1 MGNNGVNGSSFIRL
15 KGTNLKLDLSKDAVT
30 KLRTDSN
37 NESIFQKLDKNKD
50 GNIADDIQDA
60 AGNLILSKREA
71 KKAGIDWNSL
81 NELARLQ
88 QGEKTNKTVAS
99 SSKIEP
105 EGKFKD
111 KEGNEYTVKHN
122 TDGGYTRIYK
132 DKTRNY
138 DNNGNWISGRT
149 SKGIDY
155 TRTYKDDGSSVEK
168 YSDGNIFSYDANDEC
183 ISRKN
188 SDGTEY
194 RFEYNHDGSF
204 RSVSVNPAD
213 GSYRDF
219 DKDSRE
225 IGGRISKGITY
236 TRTYKDDGSSIEK
249 YSDGDIVNYDK
260 DGRKI
265 GGKISKGPTYTI
277 IYKNDIQIFEF
288 ENGFIGGLDKNNHA
302 GVAKK
307 TKNGDIKASP
317 LNGESF
323 VATMNR
329 LGITD
334 PADQELFRKA
344 NSAAAKRG
352 YFRVGMME
360 ITIPKII
367 ADKINIVNAFV
378 DDDVQIQ
385 KYKKAR
391 RR

>member
-149 SKGIDY
+149 SKGIDLY
-155 TRTYKDDGSSVEK
+155 Q
-168 YSDGNIFSYDANDEC
+168 NI
-183 ISRKN
+183 
-188 SDGTEY
+188 
-194 RFEYNHDGSF
+194 
-204 RSVSVNPAD
+204 
-213 GSYRDF
+213 
-219 DKDSRE
+219 
-225 IGGRISKGITY
+225 
-236 TRTYKDDGSSIEK
+236 
-249 YSDGDIVNYDK
+249 
-260 DGRKI
+260 
-265 GGKISKGPTYTI
+265 
-277 IYKNDIQIFEF
+277 
-288 ENGFIGGLDKNNHA
+288 
-302 GVAKK
+302 
-307 TKNGDIKASP
+307 
-317 LNGESF
+317 
-323 VATMNR
+323 
-329 LGITD
+329 
-334 PADQELFRKA
+334 
-344 NSAAAKRG
+344 
-352 YFRVGMME
+352 
-360 ITIPKII
+360 
-367 ADKINIVNAFV
+367 
-378 DDDVQIQ
+378 
-385 KYKKAR
+385 
-391 RR
+391 